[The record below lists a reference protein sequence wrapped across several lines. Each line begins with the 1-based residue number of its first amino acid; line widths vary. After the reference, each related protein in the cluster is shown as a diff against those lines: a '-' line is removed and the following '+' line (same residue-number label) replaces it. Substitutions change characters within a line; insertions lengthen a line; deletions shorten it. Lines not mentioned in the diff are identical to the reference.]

1 MVKSIGP
8 KKIRTAVFISGTGS
22 NLENLI
28 KFSLKKRS
36 PIEIILIISNNTK
49 AKGLKFAKMY
59 KIKKKV
65 YNYEKKKISEKR
77 ILEDLKSNEIK
88 LICLAGFMKILSKDF
103 IRNFKGKILNIHP
116 SLLPKYKGLNTHH
129 RAIQNK
135 EKYSGCTVHLVNSK
149 LDSGKII
156 LQKKVKL
163 SKKETP
169 SSLQKK
175 ILKHEHILY
184 PKAIS
189 KIFVSLK
196 RKNQFQFLHFQHY
209 QNHVLNF
216 YQLKFHI
223 FS

>member
-8 KKIRTAVFISGTGS
+8 KKIRTAIFISGTGS
-22 NLENLI
+22 NLKNLI
-28 KFSLKKRS
+28 KFSLKKVS
-36 PIEIILIISNNTK
+36 PIEVNLIVSNNIK
-49 AKGLKFAKMY
+49 AKGLKFAKLY

-65 YNYEKKKISEKR
+65 YNYNKKKISEKK
-77 ILEDLKSNEIK
+77 ILKDLKSNDIK

-103 IRNFKGKILNIHP
+103 LRKFKGKILNIHP

-169 SSLQKK
+169 LSLKKK
-175 ILKHEHILY
+175 ILKYEHILY
-184 PKAIS
+184 PRAIN
-189 KIFVSLK
+189 KLFANL
-196 RKNQFQFLHFQHY
+196 
-209 QNHVLNF
+209 
-216 YQLKFHI
+216 
-223 FS
+223 

>member
-1 MVKSIGP
+1 MVKLIGP

-36 PIEIILIISNNTK
+36 PIEIILVISNNTK
-49 AKGLKFAKMY
+49 AKGLKFSKLY

-65 YNYEKKKISEKR
+65 YNYDKKKISEKR
-77 ILEDLKSNEIK
+77 ILKDLKSNDIK

-116 SLLPKYKGLNTHH
+116 SLLPKYKGLNTHQ

-163 SKKETP
+163 SKEETP

-184 PKAIS
+184 PRAIR
-189 KIFVSLK
+189 KIFVSL
-196 RKNQFQFLHFQHY
+196 
-209 QNHVLNF
+209 
-216 YQLKFHI
+216 
-223 FS
+223 